1 MFYSIL
7 FLRISFYPPYISDGS
22 LPAFVD
28 TIHAGDATAVIDLV
42 CFRIDTGCFTIA
54 GTQTA
59 TIAFGRIDNRLEN
72 GKTGDQSQKRSY
84 RADRVAIG
92 SPIPPGKYDQYNE
105 SNCGNDKGWEA
116 P

>member
-1 MFYSIL
+1 MCWFDRCRSSLFSGNVSYSSLSAL
-7 FLRISFYPPYISDGS
+7 FD
-22 LPAFVD
+22 A
-28 TIHAGDATAVIDLV
+28 IHAIHATAVIDLV

>member
-1 MFYSIL
+1 MGGLYFRLVCFSAC
-7 FLRISFYPPYISDGS
+7 ISDGS

-105 SNCGNDKGWEA
+105 GNCGNDKGWEA

>member
-1 MFYSIL
+1 MKEKCRRVCAL
-7 FLRISFYPPYISDGS
+7 L
-22 LPAFVD
+22 LALLLL
-28 TIHAGDATAVIDLV
+28 AGCAAPGAADAP
-42 CFRIDTGCFTIA
+42 
-54 GTQTA
+54 QK
-59 TIAFGRIDNRLEN
+59 EN